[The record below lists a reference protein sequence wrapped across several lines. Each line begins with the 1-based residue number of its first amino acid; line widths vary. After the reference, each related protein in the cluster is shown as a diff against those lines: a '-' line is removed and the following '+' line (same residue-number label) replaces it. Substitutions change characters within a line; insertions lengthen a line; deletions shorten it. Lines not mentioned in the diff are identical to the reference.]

1 MENKSLTQI
10 LEQKTSSLSHKTNL
24 GLILM
29 LVLRLMHPY
38 VRPFGSDKYKIN
50 NKPKND
56 FNSTSIIS
64 HIMVFVSPYAKI
76 KMPQS
81 QEK

>member
-1 MENKSLTQI
+1 
-10 LEQKTSSLSHKTNL
+10 
-24 GLILM
+24 M

-38 VRPFGSDKYKIN
+38 VRPFGSDKFKIN